1 MTRSTGRRPAAAR
14 RGRAAAVG
22 VATLLLAATAACGAD
37 ETAPTAG
44 GSAESGEEPSG
55 EITVLAAASLTESFE
70 TIGADFEAANEGT
83 SVTFSFGSS
92 STLATQV
99 REGAPADVFAAAN
112 ESTMQQVTD
121 AGLNDEP
128 ALFATNVLEIAVPP
142 GNPGDITGLQDFA
155 DENLRIAI
163 CAPEVPCGSAAE
175 KVFESAGIEARPDTL
190 EQDVKATLQKVQL
203 DEVDAAL
210 VYRTDVVSAGDQ
222 VEGIPFDEAESA
234 INNYPIATLT
244 ESANPELAQAFTEYV
259 LSDEG
264 AEVLSGVG
272 FETP

>member
-1 MTRSTGRRPAAAR
+1 MIRL
-14 RGRAAAVG
+14 RAAG
-22 VATLLLAATAACGAD
+22 VVPAGLLVVTMAACGS
-37 ETAPTAG
+37 TGAG
-44 GSAESGEEPSG
+44 PGAGASAEGGKALSG

-83 SVTFSFGSS
+83 SVSFSFGSS

-99 REGAPADVFAAAN
+99 KEGAPADVFASAN
-112 ESTMQQVTD
+112 ESTMQQVTE

-128 ALFATNVLEIAVPP
+128 ALFATNVLEVAVPP
-142 GNPGDITGLQDFA
+142 GNPGDITGLHDFA

-222 VEGIPFDEAESA
+222 VEGIPFEEAESA

-244 ESANPELAQAFTEYV
+244 EAANPELAKAFTEYV
-259 LSDEG
+259 LSDDG
-264 AEVLSGVG
+264 AEVLSSAG

>member
-1 MTRSTGRRPAAAR
+1 MTVATRLRRTALVGGIALLLS
-14 RGRAAAVG
+14 AAV
-22 VATLLLAATAACGAD
+22 ACGSQD
-37 ETAPTAG
+37 NEPSSG
-44 GSAESGEEPSG
+44 GSPAPREALRG

-70 TIGADFEAANEGT
+70 TIGADFEQANPGT
-83 SVTFSFGSS
+83 TVTFSFGSS

-99 REGAPADVFAAAN
+99 IEGAPADVFAAAN
-112 ESTMQQVTD
+112 ESTMQQVSD

-128 ALFATNVLEIAVPP
+128 TIFVTNVLEIAVPP
-142 GNPGDITGLQDFA
+142 GNPGDVTGLQDFA
-155 DENLRIAI
+155 DEDKRIAI

-175 KVFESAGIEARPDTL
+175 KVFESAGIEAKPDTL
-190 EQDVKATLQKVQL
+190 EQDVKATMQKVQL

-210 VYRTDVVSAGDQ
+210 VYRTDVVSAGDK
-222 VEGIPFDEAESA
+222 VEGISFDEAESV

-244 ESANPELAQAFTEYV
+244 ESQNSGVGKAFTEYV

-264 AEVLSGVG
+264 AEVFSGVG

>member
-1 MTRSTGRRPAAAR
+1 MTRSTGRQHAAR
-14 RGRAAAVG
+14 LGRAAAVG
-22 VATLLLAATAACGAD
+22 VVILLLAATAACGAD
-37 ETAPTAG
+37 ETEPMAG
-44 GSAESGEEPSG
+44 ASAESGEVPSG
-55 EITVLAAASLTESFE
+55 KITVLAAASLTESFE

-83 SVTFSFGSS
+83 AITFSFGSS
-92 STLATQV
+92 STLATQIK
-99 REGAPADVFAAAN
+99 EGAPVDVFASAN

-128 ALFATNVLEIAVPP
+128 AQFATNVLEIAVPP
-142 GNPGDITGLQDFA
+142 GNPGDIAGLQDFA

-175 KVFESAGIEARPDTL
+175 KVFESAGIEAKPDTL

-222 VEGIPFDEAESA
+222 VEGMPFDEAESA
-234 INNYPIATLT
+234 VNNYPIATLT
-244 ESANPELAQAFTEYV
+244 EAPNPELAKAFTEYV
-259 LSDEG
+259 LSGEG

-272 FETP
+272 FGTP